1 MLNNPD
7 RSLNPEE
14 VPGRISL
21 LNEHVEEACSKAYRA
36 RGDVQVEL
44 AVKYQ
49 TPAKVLAALNAGSH
63 LLGHNIIQQLE
74 ASEKALAELSA
85 PAHRT
90 HVIGHVQRNKLR
102 RAMEYA
108 QCIETVD
115 SIELAKKIDVIAQQ
129 MGFATYDVMLQVNSS
144 DAPTQFGIAPKEL
157 PALAENIASLEHV
170 RIIGL
175 MTIGAHST
183 DEREIARS
191 FALTRR
197 LAEDLR
203 ERGHQHVRELSMGMT
218 GDMAIAIAE
227 GSTIV
232 RIGTAVFGPREV

>member
-1 MLNNPD
+1 MLENPD
-7 RSLNPEE
+7 HALSSEE
-14 VPGRISL
+14 IPSRIEL
-21 LNEHVEEACSKAYRA
+21 LREHVSQACSAAGRA
-36 RGDVQVEL
+36 ESEVKIEL

-49 TPAKVLAALNAGSH
+49 PPHKVLAALKAGAD

-74 ASEKALAELSA
+74 ASEKALTEFAA
-85 PAHRT
+85 PGHRT

-115 SIELAKKIDVIAQQ
+115 NLELAKKIDLIAGQ
-129 MGFATYDVMLQVNSS
+129 MNLDSYDVMLQVNSS
-144 DAPTQFGIAPKEL
+144 GAPTQFGCAPAGLLTLADGIAEL
-157 PALAENIASLEHV
+157 QHV

-175 MTIGAHST
+175 MTIGAHTTKES
-183 DEREIARS
+183 DIARS
-191 FALTRR
+191 FSLTRG

-203 ERGHQHVRELSMGMT
+203 TRGHSNLTELSMGMT